1 MNWMGKPAPQILI
14 TPQAFQKLRLYIDL
28 CPMEIGGLGQVELND
43 TQFVITDLFILPQ
56 KVSPAE
62 TELDPAAMLE
72 LLECCVSEGRDPA
85 SLCLWWHSHA
95 DMDVEW
101 SATDERTIETFP
113 GDFML
118 SVVGNKA
125 GDVACR
131 LDILRPTRQVLGDLP
146 LKILPGPAG
155 EADER
160 GLRTAIIAEM
170 SQKLQVISRDVQ
182 YHEIPVEVEFLSPFS
197 SDLCPPETPHS
208 SMTDDRC

>member
-1 MNWMGKPAPQILI
+1 MNWTGTTAPQVLI

-28 CPMEIGGLGQVELND
+28 CPMEIGGLGQVECHEPRFL
-43 TQFVITDLFILPQ
+43 ITDLFILPQ
-56 KVSPAE
+56 KVSPSE

-118 SVVGNKA
+118 SLIGNKA
-125 GDVACR
+125 GAFACR
-131 LDILRPTRQVLGDLP
+131 LDIMCPTRQVLSDLP
-146 LKILPGPAG
+146 LTILPGPDG
-155 EADER
+155 EADEKT
-160 GLRTAIIAEM
+160 LRSAIIAEM
-170 SQKLQVISRDVQ
+170 SQKLQVISRDLQ
-182 YHEIPVEVEFLSPFS
+182 YYEIPVEVEFLSPF
-197 SDLCPPETPHS
+197 DPELCPPDSPPPPNTTP
-208 SMTDDRC
+208 